1 MGMRTRVL
9 AGCFAMGATALL
21 LTGTAAQAA
30 PLSGAHV
37 SASVSAVGL
46 SEHADGGPGDSTWTP
61 SPTWTPK
68 PPSTHTSKPKPTPT
82 PTPTPTQTPAV
93 TVVTTPSPAPSVT
106 AVPSG
111 GANTGGGGS

>member
-1 MGMRTRVL
+1 MGMRIRVL

-61 SPTWTPK
+61 SPTWTP
-68 PPSTHTSKPKPTPT
+68 TPT
-82 PTPTPTQTPAV
+82 STRK
-93 TVVTTPSPAPSVT
+93 
-106 AVPSG
+106 
-111 GANTGGGGS
+111 

>member
-1 MGMRTRVL
+1 MGMRIRVL

-46 SEHADGGPGDSTWTP
+46 SEHAGGGAGDSTWTP
-61 SPTWTPK
+61 SPPTWTPS
-68 PPSTHTSKPKPTPT
+68 PTWSPSPTSTHKCKPKPTPT
-82 PTPTPTQTPAV
+82 YDA
-93 TVVTTPSPAPSVT
+93 
-106 AVPSG
+106 
-111 GANTGGGGS
+111 